1 MDANVFKKF
10 VEECAQYVQKS
21 ILFSIPKKKNDA
33 HRQKN
38 MRVRWK
44 ILPKFNFMEKKS
56 KEVLAISFFD
66 SSGNTNSKTLEH
78 LRTQSF
84 RHHNFIKALQFR
96 ISIQIVLKQS
106 SIHQI
111 DWYYEFHRNM
121 HLTCSFQCPTK
132 FTRGR
137 FNLIDF
143 VEKKLTKNEKKK
155 ERTKNWVMKTEFN
168 TNP

>member
-1 MDANVFKKF
+1 M
-10 VEECAQYVQKS
+10 CS
-21 ILFSIPKKKNDA
+21 IRPKIDFIFDSKKKNDA
-33 HRQKN
+33 HRQK
-38 MRVRWK
+38 K
-44 ILPKFNFMEKKS
+44 ICASGEKYCRNSILWRKRS
-56 KEVLAISFFD
+56 KEVLVISFFD

-84 RHHNFIKALQFR
+84 RHHNLKKAPQFR

-106 SIHQI
+106 SIYQI

-143 VEKKLTKNEKKK
+143 VEKKLTKFCEEWKEK
-155 ERTKNWVMKTEFN
+155 
-168 TNP
+168 